1 MFNWKNIY
9 KKNTSSSK
17 EMLPID
23 RYFDIAKANDNK
35 RRIIYILL
43 LLQLFSLTIIGMN
56 SFKTNIRT
64 YIVEKNGNNY
74 ANLGYANDLS
84 MKGYQP
90 SRSAIE
96 YFINEFVIKSRFL
109 STDLVLFKKNNDEIA
124 YFMNGKTSGKV
135 EKYLVDSGYREKIK
149 NKETVDI
156 DLLSTLQLTPNTYQV
171 RWIEKTYNDAGRVI
185 EQNLMVGVYKIDFIS
200 PKNKESVRYNPLGI
214 LITDISQSIEKKEK

>member
-1 MFNWKNIY
+1 MFNWKNS
-9 KKNTSSSK
+9 KKKSTDSLK
-17 EMLPID
+17 ELLPID
-23 RYFDIAKANDNK
+23 RYYDIAKANDNK
-35 RRIIYILL
+35 RRIIFILL

-109 STDLVLFKKNNDEIA
+109 STDLVLFKKNNNEIA
-124 YFMNGKTSGKV
+124 YFMNGKTSEKV
-135 EKYLVDSGYREKIK
+135 QKYLIESGYKEKIL
-149 NKETVDI
+149 NKDTVDI

-171 RWIEKTYNDAGRVI
+171 RWIEKTYNDAGRIV
-185 EQNLMVGVYKIDFIS
+185 EQNLLVGVFKIDFKA
-200 PKNKESVRYNPLGI
+200 PKNVESVRYNPLGI
-214 LITDISQSIEKKEK
+214 LITDISQSVERKEK